1 MDMKAKHSGKS
12 IGTLVVAAALIAFL
26 LFFAWIFYV
35 KPKMADIL
43 FEPVFVNDVKKIR
56 LVSEMRVKLNASV
69 EAEKSAVLAETDEAS
84 RAYADQALSLS
95 AAVEEARSEL
105 GVLIEAEKMGKEVD
119 LFREFSTC
127 WERFR
132 QIDQEL
138 LPLSVLNTN
147 LKAYELSYDSAQ
159 KAVNQLEEALN
170 SLMNSGAPID
180 KSCRITR
187 LAMRTL
193 VAVLK
198 IHALQS
204 PHIAESRQAK
214 MDEIETTMRAQ
225 NALVNESLDA
235 LSFLM
240 NPKAKPLIDAAT
252 AAYAE
257 FWRINTEV
265 MNLSRQNSN
274 VRSLAL
280 SLGQKRN
287 TSVQCQ
293 DALEALEKAIQSKVY
308 KATR

>member
-1 MDMKAKHSGKS
+1 MNAKHSGKS
-12 IGTLVVAAALIAFL
+12 IGTLIAASALVAFL
-26 LFFAWIFYV
+26 AFVAWHYYL
-35 KPKMADIL
+35 KPKMNDIL
-43 FEPVFVNDVKKIR
+43 FEPVFVNDVKKVQ

-84 RAYADQALSLS
+84 RAYADQALQFSD
-95 AAVEEARSEL
+95 AVEKARSEL
-105 GVLIEAEKMGKEVD
+105 GALIEAEKMGREVD
-119 LFREFSTC
+119 LFREFSAC

-138 LPLSVLNTN
+138 LPLTVLNTN
-147 LKAYELSYDSAQ
+147 LKAYDLSFDAAQ
-159 KAVNQLEEALN
+159 KAVNQMEESLNAL
-170 SLMNSGAPID
+170 MKSGAPND
-180 KSCRITR
+180 KSCAITR

-198 IHALQS
+198 IHALQA
-204 PHIAESRQAK
+204 PHIAENREEK

-225 NALVNESLDA
+225 NTLVNESLDA

-240 NPKAKPLIDAAT
+240 NPKEKPLIDAT
-252 AAYAE
+252 QAAYAE

-265 MNLSRQNSN
+265 MKLSHENSN

-287 TSVQCQ
+287 TTVQCQ
-293 DALEALEKAIQSKVY
+293 DALAALEEAIQSKVY

>member
-1 MDMKAKHSGKS
+1 M
-12 IGTLVVAAALIAFL
+12 
-26 LFFAWIFYV
+26 
-35 KPKMADIL
+35 
-43 FEPVFVNDVKKIR
+43 
-56 LVSEMRVKLNASV
+56 
-69 EAEKSAVLAETDEAS
+69 
-84 RAYADQALSLS
+84 
-95 AAVEEARSEL
+95 
-105 GVLIEAEKMGKEVD
+105 
-119 LFREFSTC
+119 
-127 WERFR
+127 
-132 QIDQEL
+132 

-147 LKAYELSYDSAQ
+147 LKAYELSFDSAQ

-170 SLMNSGAPID
+170 ALMNSGVAND

-204 PHIAESRQAK
+204 PHIAENRQEK
-214 MDEIETTMRAQ
+214 MDEIEATMRTQ
-225 NALVNESLDA
+225 NVLVNESLDA

-240 NPKAKPLIDAAT
+240 NPKGKPLIDAAN

-265 MNLSRQNSN
+265 MKLSRQNSN

-287 TSVQCQ
+287 VTVHCQ
-293 DALEALEKAIQSKVY
+293 DALEALEKVIQSKVY

>member
-1 MDMKAKHSGKS
+1 MKEKHSGKS
-12 IGTLVVAAALIAFL
+12 IGTLVAAAALVAFL
-26 LFFAWIFYV
+26 LFLAWIFYV
-35 KPKMADIL
+35 RPKMADVL
-43 FEPVFVNDVKKIR
+43 FEPVFVNDIKKVR

-69 EAEKSAVLAETDEAS
+69 EAEKSAVLADTDEAS
-84 RAYADQALSLS
+84 RAYADQAIELS
-95 AAVEEARSEL
+95 ASVEDARRGL
-105 GVLIEAEKMGKEVD
+105 GALIEAEKMGREVD
-119 LFREFSTC
+119 LFREFSVC

-147 LKAYELSYDSAQ
+147 LKAYELSFDSAQ
-159 KAVNQLEEALN
+159 KSVNQLEESLN
-170 SLMNSGAPID
+170 ALMNSGGDAND

-193 VAVLK
+193 VAVFK
-198 IHALQS
+198 IHALEA
-204 PHIAESRQAK
+204 PHIAEYRQEK
-214 MDEIETTMRAQ
+214 MDEIETTMRTQ
-225 NALVNESLDA
+225 NALVIESLDA

-240 NPKAKPLIDAAT
+240 NPKGMPLIDAAN

-265 MNLSRQNSN
+265 MKLSRQNSN

-287 TSVQCQ
+287 TTVQCQ
-293 DALEALEKAIQSKVY
+293 DALAALEEAIQSKVY

>member
-1 MDMKAKHSGKS
+1 MKAKRSGKS
-12 IGTLVVAAALIAFL
+12 IGALVVAGALVAFL
-26 LFFAWIFYV
+26 MFAAWHYYL

-69 EAEKSAVLAETDEAS
+69 EAEKSAVLADTDEAS
-84 RAYADQALSLS
+84 RAYADQALQFSD
-95 AAVEEARSEL
+95 AVEKARSEL
-105 GVLIEAEKMGKEVD
+105 GALIEAEKMGKEVD
-119 LFREFSTC
+119 LFREFTAC

-138 LPLSVLNTN
+138 LPLTVLNTN
-147 LKAYELSYDSAQ
+147 LKAYELSFDSAQ
-159 KAVNQLEEALN
+159 KAVNQMEESLNAL
-170 SLMNSGAPID
+170 MKSGAPND
-180 KSCRITR
+180 KSCAITR

-198 IHALQS
+198 IHVLQA
-204 PHIAESRQAK
+204 PHIAENSQEK

-225 NALVNESLDA
+225 NTLVNESLDA

-240 NPKAKPLIDAAT
+240 NPKSNPLIDAAQ

-265 MNLSRQNSN
+265 MKLSHENSN

-287 TSVQCQ
+287 TTVQCQ
-293 DALEALEKAIQSKVY
+293 DALAALEEAIQSKVY

>member
-1 MDMKAKHSGKS
+1 MNAKHSGKS
-12 IGTLVVAAALIAFL
+12 IVTLVLAVALVASLVFV
-26 LFFAWIFYV
+26 AWIFYF

-43 FEPVFVNDVKKIR
+43 FEPVFINDVKKVQ
-56 LVSEMRVKLNASV
+56 LVSEMRVNLNASV
-69 EAEKSAVLAETDEAS
+69 EAEKSAVMADTDEVS
-84 RAYADQALSLS
+84 HTYADQALQLS
-95 AAVEEARSEL
+95 AAVEEARNKL
-105 GVLIEAEKMGKEVD
+105 GILIEAEKMGREVD
-119 LFREFSTC
+119 LFREFSIC
-127 WERFR
+127 WEKFR

-147 LKAYELSYDSAQ
+147 LKAYDLSFDSGQ
-159 KAVNQLEEALN
+159 KAVNQLEESLN
-170 SLMNSGAPID
+170 ALMNSGVAND

-198 IHALQS
+198 IHALQA
-204 PHIAESRQAK
+204 PHIAENRQEK
-214 MDEIETTMRAQ
+214 MDEIETTMQTQ

-240 NPKAKPLIDAAT
+240 NPKSKPLIDAANAT
-252 AAYAE
+252 YAE

-265 MNLSRQNSN
+265 IKLSRQNSN
-274 VRSLAL
+274 VRSLAM

-287 TSVQCQ
+287 TTVQCQ
-293 DALEALEKAIQSKVY
+293 DTLAALEESIQSKVY

>member
-1 MDMKAKHSGKS
+1 MKAKHSGKS
-12 IGTLVVAAALIAFL
+12 IGTLVVAAALVAFL
-26 LFFAWIFYV
+26 VFIAWHYYL
-35 KPKMADIL
+35 KPKMADVL

-69 EAEKSAVLAETDEAS
+69 EAEKSAVLADTDDSS
-84 RAYADQALSLS
+84 RTYADQALQFSD
-95 AAVEEARSEL
+95 AVEKARSEL
-105 GVLIEAEKMGKEVD
+105 GVLIEAEKMGREVD
-119 LFREFSTC
+119 LFREFTAC

-138 LPLSVLNTN
+138 LPLTVLNTN
-147 LKAYELSYDSAQ
+147 LKAYELSFDSAQ
-159 KAVNQLEEALN
+159 KAVSQMEESLNAL
-170 SLMNSGAPID
+170 MKSGAPND
-180 KSCRITR
+180 KSCGITR

-198 IHALQS
+198 IHALEA
-204 PHIAESRQAK
+204 PHIAENRQEK
-214 MDEIETTMRAQ
+214 MDEIETTMRTQ

-240 NPKAKPLIDAAT
+240 NPKSKPLIDAAQ

-265 MNLSRQNSN
+265 MKLSHENSN

-287 TSVQCQ
+287 TTVQCQ
-293 DALEALEKAIQSKVY
+293 DALAALEEAIQSKVY

>member
-1 MDMKAKHSGKS
+1 MKAKYSGKS
-12 IGTLVVAAALIAFL
+12 IGTLVVTAALVAFL
-26 LFFAWIFYV
+26 VFVAWILYF
-35 KPKMADIL
+35 KPKMADIF
-43 FEPVFVNDVKKIR
+43 FEPVFINDVKKVR

-69 EAEKSAVLAETDEAS
+69 EAEKSAVLADTDAAS
-84 RAYADQALSLS
+84 FVYADQAMQLST
-95 AAVEEARSEL
+95 AVEEARIEL
-105 GVLIEAEKMGKEVD
+105 GVLIEAEKMGREVD
-119 LFREFSTC
+119 LFREFSVC

-147 LKAYELSYDSAQ
+147 LKAYDLSFDSAQ
-159 KAVNQLEEALN
+159 KAVNQLEETLN
-170 SLMNSGAPID
+170 ALMNSGVAND

-204 PHIAESRQAK
+204 PHIAEKRQEK
-214 MDEIETTMRAQ
+214 MDEIETTMRTQ

-240 NPKAKPLIDAAT
+240 NPKGKPLIDEAN

-265 MNLSRQNSN
+265 MKLSRQNSN

-287 TSVQCQ
+287 TTVQCQ
-293 DALEALEKAIQSKVY
+293 DALAALYEAIQSKVY

>member
-1 MDMKAKHSGKS
+1 MKTRHTGKS
-12 IGTLVVAAALIAFL
+12 VGTLVVAAALVAFL
-26 LFFAWIFYV
+26 VFVAWHYYL
-35 KPKMADIL
+35 KPKMADVL

-69 EAEKSAVLAETDEAS
+69 EAEKSAVLADTDEAS
-84 RAYADQALSLS
+84 RAYADQALQFSD
-95 AAVEEARSEL
+95 AVEKARGEL

-119 LFREFSTC
+119 LFREFTAC

-138 LPLSVLNTN
+138 LPLTVLNTN
-147 LKAYELSYDSAQ
+147 LKAYELSFDSAQ
-159 KAVNQLEEALN
+159 KAVNQMEESLNAL
-170 SLMNSGAPID
+170 MKSGAPND
-180 KSCRITR
+180 KSCAITR
-187 LAMRTL
+187 LAMRSL

-204 PHIAESRQAK
+204 PHIAESHQEK
-214 MDEIETTMRAQ
+214 MDEIETTMRTQ

-240 NPKAKPLIDAAT
+240 NPKSKPLIDAAN

-287 TSVQCQ
+287 TTVQCQ
-293 DALEALEKAIQSKVY
+293 DALAALETAIQSKVY